1 MSGLATT
8 CCRARVWPA
17 DAKGEA
23 QVRNT
28 HRMAVTG
35 GVMAAVVAVGS
46 WALVSPVAA
55 DASAVTEPTTGA
67 MVGSQPEMPGLTG
80 TAGDVQAQRGGT
92 WTPGTEEGD
101 DGRWV
106 AYIEC
111 CGGFIREDVG
121 TYETRREARR
131 AAKDAADEANGVMD
145 GPGCDPPF
153 VLC

>member
-1 MSGLATT
+1 M
-8 CCRARVWPA
+8 RRE
-17 DAKGEA
+17 EA
-23 QVRNT
+23 QMRNA
-28 HRMAVTG
+28 HRTAVTG
-35 GVMAAVVAVGS
+35 GVMAAALAVGS
-46 WALVSPVAA
+46 WTLAGPAA
-55 DASAVTEPTTGA
+55 AAATSGV
-67 MVGSQPEMPGLTG
+67 TG
-80 TAGDVQAQRGGT
+80 TGGAVQAQASST
-92 WTPGTEEGD
+92 WTPGTEKGD
-101 DGRWV
+101 DGGWV